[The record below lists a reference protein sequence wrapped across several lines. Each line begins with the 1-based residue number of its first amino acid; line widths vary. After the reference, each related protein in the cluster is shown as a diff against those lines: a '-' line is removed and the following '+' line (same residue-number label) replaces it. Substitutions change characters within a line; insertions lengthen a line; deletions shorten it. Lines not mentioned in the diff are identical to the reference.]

1 MPMKK
6 LICLL
11 LLTYMLPVT
20 SCQDKLEPEVETN
33 YLDYGTRKEMREQA
47 LRTLHDYYIVSD
59 KSKNYYEVIAR
70 EADRFILN
78 YYPAGELLSF
88 CNDQGSGWSQQY
100 RVDLS
105 QLKRLADL
113 SINLD
118 TLHSFIYRDTIIS
131 KTAEWVDVKTNGEPT
146 IHYR

>member
-6 LICLL
+6 MIYLL
-11 LLTYMLPVT
+11 LLTCMLSVT
-20 SCQDKLEPEVETN
+20 SCQDKVEPEVETN

-78 YYPAGELLSF
+78 YSPAGELLSY
-88 CNDQGSGWSQQY
+88 QGSGWSAQY
-100 RVDLS
+100 RVNLS

-118 TLHSFIYRDTIIS
+118 TLHSFIYRDTIIT
-131 KTAEWVDVKTNGEPT
+131 KTAEWVEVKTNGEPT
-146 IHYR
+146 LHHR